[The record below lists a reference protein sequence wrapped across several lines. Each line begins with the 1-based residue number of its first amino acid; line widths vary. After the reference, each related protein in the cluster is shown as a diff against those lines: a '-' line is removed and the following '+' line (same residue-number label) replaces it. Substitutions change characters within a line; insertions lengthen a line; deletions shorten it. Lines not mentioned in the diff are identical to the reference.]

1 MPKQYVL
8 KRPVMDA
15 NRIKKLAKE
24 IINDGQVDRAK
35 AFEAYEYFKN
45 LVDMDTTTETDASK
59 KAMVESLKLAQS
71 AKTTTTRLMDL
82 LVKLELAANSK
93 EKEIA
98 GGSIY
103 QLLNERSND

>member
-24 IINDGQVDRAK
+24 IIGDGQIDRKK

-45 LVDMDTTTETDASK
+45 LVDADPTSETDASK

-71 AKTTTTRLMDL
+71 AKTTTTKLMDL
-82 LVKLELAANSK
+82 MVKLELAADSK
-93 EKEIA
+93 EREIA

-103 QLLNERSND
+103 QLLNEKSNE

>member
-45 LVDMDTTTETDASK
+45 LDLSNPNYYFWCFVFIL
-59 KAMVESLKLAQS
+59 VFSLFSFLFNYN
-71 AKTTTTRLMDL
+71 L
-82 LVKLELAANSK
+82 
-93 EKEIA
+93 
-98 GGSIY
+98 
-103 QLLNERSND
+103 